1 MWSTFD
7 TDGDGQLDVLEFNAL
22 MQYVVAQAKELEQSN
37 TKPPVDTQPEAISG
51 KSKLFITVIS
61 ASGLKNADFLG
72 ENSHGP

>member
-1 MWSTFD
+1 
-7 TDGDGQLDVLEFNAL
+7 
-22 MQYVVAQAKELEQSN
+22 VAQAKELEQSN